1 MHVRLAF
8 SVAIQVDAEILLI
21 DEVLA
26 VGDARFQQKCF
37 DEFQRLKRERRTI
50 LFVTHDMNAIERF
63 CDRAM
68 LLDKGRMIAIGDPAA
83 IARRY
88 NRAEFRTDD
97 SRHRRGPLGDGGAP
111 RQPRRGRD
119 RRRLVREHGGRADPG
134 DRPPRVVHRLYRGA
148 FHRAAR

>member
-26 VGDARFQQKCF
+26 VGDANFQQKCF
-37 DEFQRLKRERRTI
+37 DEFTRLREEGRTI
-50 LFVTHDMNAIERF
+50 LFVTHDMGAVERY

-68 LLDKGRMIAIGDPAA
+68 LLDKGKMIAIGDPAS

-88 NRAEFRTDD
+88 NELNFGRTI
-97 SRHRRGPLGDGGAP
+97 
-111 RQPRRGRD
+111 
-119 RRRLVREHGGRADPG
+119 DP
-134 DRPPRVVHRLYRGA
+134 
-148 FHRAAR
+148 